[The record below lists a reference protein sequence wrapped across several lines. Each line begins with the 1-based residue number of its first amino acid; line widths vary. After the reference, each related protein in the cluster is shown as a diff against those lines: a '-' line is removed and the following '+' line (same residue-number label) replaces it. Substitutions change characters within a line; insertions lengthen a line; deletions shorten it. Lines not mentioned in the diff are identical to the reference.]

1 MLVTRL
7 PLSDRNIAALPLVA
21 SGQQIVRDED
31 LAGFFLL
38 VGKRSKT
45 FMVQSDLRNNGRRQ
59 TIRIKIG
66 EVGKIAAREAR
77 AKARALLGSIAD
89 GVDPRPKPE
98 ITESPKKNSSSP
110 ALREAWERYR
120 DGHMRRKHRSE
131 GTIENYRDHV
141 ERLLADWL
149 DEPLSKFGEDPGL
162 VTASTRNH

>member
-45 FMVQSDLRNNGRRQ
+45 FMVQSGLRNNGRRQ

-77 AKARALLGSIAD
+77 AETRALLGSIAD

-110 ALREAWERYR
+110 ALREPGSAIVT
-120 DGHMRRKHRSE
+120 
-131 GTIENYRDHV
+131 GT
-141 ERLLADWL
+141 
-149 DEPLSKFGEDPGL
+149 
-162 VTASTRNH
+162 